1 MRKEKEMSL
10 VCKTLVLIENSVA
23 LKLVA
28 KAFPHPKYELE
39 FADTPEE
46 ASARAISGK
55 MDLFIVDSQYADDPK
70 IDSLKS
76 CMPILFVEPEYV
88 QAAAEDGDSAE
99 ESDRVRSAAEK
110 LLRKNYINWIVD
122 ALEYSS

>member
-1 MRKEKEMSL
+1 MSL

>member
-1 MRKEKEMSL
+1 MSL
-10 VCKTLVLIENSVA
+10 VCKTLVLIENSDT
-23 LKLVA
+23 LKLIA
-28 KAFPHPKYELE
+28 RAFPHPKYELE
-39 FADTPEE
+39 FVDTPEE

-55 MDLFIVDSQYADDPK
+55 MDLFIVDSMYADDPK

-76 CMPILFVEPEYV
+76 CMPILFVQPEYV
-88 QAAAEDGDSAE
+88 QTAAGEVDSGDE
-99 ESDRVRSAAEK
+99 PDKVRSAAEK